1 MKKSSLLAAASAFAV
16 ISGFAAAPAVASA
29 LTCDHCNVAWDFDP
43 GFIAINADPIFLNLD
58 SLSRICANQS
68 FVGEQ
73 FDLAAV
79 GHVSALDISN
89 TASAI
94 ANVVSVSGGQG
105 TGANE
110 GETLPSSFPAVIN
123 AVQKANGELTAVAAA
138 HDMKAWDGNFENV
151 ATAAA
156 NIANVSATDVGVIS
170 GSQSAGQ
177 IGFFTY
183 NPLELNSAAIASD
196 VLVKNGTLDNT
207 ASSVANVASVSVS
220 GDGLKSGFFDPTKD
234 VVALVDLDQNAI
246 TNQSSFAMLTKA
258 YAKGNVNNAA
268 SSVVNAVSATVET
281 PSVTAGFWS
290 PKSVG
295 TAAIDVNQSA
305 FSSLSA
311 VSIAG
316 KVASGGN
323 FTNAATTAANVINV
337 INK

>member
-16 ISGFAAAPAVASA
+16 ISGFAAVPSVAGV
-29 LTCDHCNVAWDFDP
+29 LNCDNCNVAWNFDP
-43 GFIAINADPIFLNLD
+43 GFIAIDADPIALDLD
-58 SLSRICANQS
+58 SLTRICANQTY
-68 FVGEQ
+68 VGEQ
-73 FDLAAV
+73 FDLAAI
-79 GHVSALDISN
+79 GHVSALDVSN

-94 ANVVSVSGGQG
+94 ANVVSVSGG
-105 TGANE
+105 TPEGA
-110 GETLPSSFPAVIN
+110 TQSDPSAFPAVVN
-123 AVQKANGELTAVAAA
+123 AIQKANGELTAIAVAYDA
-138 HDMKAWDGNFENV
+138 KAWHGNFENV

-156 NIANVSATDVGVIS
+156 NIANVSSTDVGVIS
-170 GSQSAGQ
+170 GSQTAGT
-177 IGFFTY
+177 IGFFNY
-183 NPLELNSAAIASD
+183 DPLELKSAAVASD
-196 VLVKNGTLDNT
+196 VFVKTGTLDNT

-234 VVALVDLDQNAI
+234 VVALIDLDQSAL

-258 YAKGNVNNAA
+258 YAKGDVSNAA

-281 PSVTAGFWS
+281 PNVTAGLWPS
-290 PKSVG
+290 KTVG
-295 TAAIDVNQSA
+295 TVAIDVNQTA
-305 FSSLSA
+305 FSNLSA